1 MDEEGIDPVLLAVL
15 AQLWRAQ
22 SERPARQTPGG
33 AWSLARLSKQANVPM
48 SALRRQLTALVDGGL
63 VETMFDEEGAGTARL
78 TETGR
83 ELCAELFGESG
94 AAGEGAPDP
103 DAPPR
108 LH

>member
-33 AWSLARLSKQANVPM
+33 SWSLARLSKQANVPM
-48 SALRRQLTALVDGGL
+48 SALRRQLTALVDSGL

-94 AAGEGAPDP
+94 AAEHAAPDA
-103 DAPPR
+103 DTPPS